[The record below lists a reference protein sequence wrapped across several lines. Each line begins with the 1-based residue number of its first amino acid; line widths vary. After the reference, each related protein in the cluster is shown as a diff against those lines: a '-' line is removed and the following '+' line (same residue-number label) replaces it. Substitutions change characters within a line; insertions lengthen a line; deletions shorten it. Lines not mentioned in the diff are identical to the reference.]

1 MQIMVWSGVVVG
13 RFGFVEMR
21 SEELANAAMQMDK
34 VELCG
39 RHVNIGRPRGYVE
52 PPANMLTQSKL
63 GMAEQFA
70 KTLTSSPSKTVLLE
84 NLLTT
89 EDLLEPNAQTEVD
102 KEVFVWLVLISVFS

>member
-1 MQIMVWSGVVVG
+1 M
-13 RFGFVEMR
+13 EMR

-70 KTLTSSPSKTVLLE
+70 KTLASTPSKTVLLE

-89 EDLLEPNAQTEVD
+89 EDLTQQPEALTEVLRN
-102 KEVFVWLVLISVFS
+102 EF